1 MKRILLFFII
11 SALLLF
17 YSLPKSNAIG
27 DENDKKFGVKKVVI
41 DAGHGGHDSGC
52 SEGKWK
58 EKDIALSIALK
69 FGRCIED
76 HYSDVKVIYTR
87 STDEFIELHRRAEIA
102 NENKADLFISIHCN
116 ANPSSKPYGT
126 ETYVMGVN
134 KTAANLEVAKKEN
147 SSILFEDNYSA
158 KYDGFDP
165 NSTEANIIFSLYQN
179 AYLDKS
185 LNFASKV
192 EKQFKE
198 KVGRYDRGVKQAGF
212 LVIYKTYMPSVLIE
226 TGFLSNRAEGRFLA
240 SDKGQEYLASAI
252 FRAFKEY
259 KAEVEGT
266 KVPYD
271 YVDKV
276 LEEAKKTIKV
286 RNDSLNPELD
296 MGPREKQESKED
308 KKIDKKDNV
317 KKDSLSVKK
326 SSNIKEDKVLN
337 VDKNVDIKKGEEKK
351 SEDKKSV
358 NENNGD
364 KKESAIKKNY
374 SIKQQN
380 KIIFSVQILAS
391 IKKIPDGSKE
401 FKDIKDI
408 NEYIEDGRYL
418 YGVGKYKTFDA
429 ARASLKE
436 LRHKGFKEAYIIAFN
451 NSKKISVDDAKNLT
465 KKQK

>member
-1 MKRILLFFII
+1 MKRILLIFII
-11 SALLLF
+11 GVLTLF
-17 YSLPKSNAIG
+17 YSIPKSISLCSII
-27 DENDKKFGVKKVVI
+27 EKKFGVKKVVI
-41 DAGHGGHDSGC
+41 DAGHGGHDGGC

-76 HYSDVKVIYTR
+76 HYPDVKVIYTR
-87 STDEFIELHRRAEIA
+87 STDEFIELHRRADIA

-192 EKQFKE
+192 EKQFKD

-240 SDKGQEYLASAI
+240 SEKGQEYMASAI

-266 KVPYD
+266 KVPFD

-276 LEEAKKTIKV
+276 LDEAKKTIKV
-286 RNDSLNPELD
+286 RNDSLNPEIGT
-296 MGPREKQESKED
+296 GPREKQDAKNDKKNEKSENIKSDTTADKGILNQKED
-308 KKIDKKDNV
+308 KT
-317 KKDSLSVKK
+317 
-326 SSNIKEDKVLN
+326 
-337 VDKNVDIKKGEEKK
+337 GGEKK
-351 SEDKKSV
+351 SVDKKSV
-358 NENNGD
+358 KDTTLG
-364 KKESAIKKNY
+364 KKEGAIKKNF
-374 SIKQQN
+374 SIKQQS
-380 KIIFSVQILAS
+380 KLFFSVQILAS
-391 IKKIPDGSKE
+391 VKKIPHSSKE
-401 FKDIKDI
+401 FKGVSDV
-408 NEYIEDGRYL
+408 NEYIDEGKYL
-418 YGVGKYKTFDA
+418 YGVGEYKTFDNA
-429 ARASLKE
+429 KISLKE
-436 LRHKGFKEAYIIAFN
+436 VRKKGFNEAYIIAFN
-451 NSKKISVDDAKNLT
+451 NSKRISVDDAKNLL